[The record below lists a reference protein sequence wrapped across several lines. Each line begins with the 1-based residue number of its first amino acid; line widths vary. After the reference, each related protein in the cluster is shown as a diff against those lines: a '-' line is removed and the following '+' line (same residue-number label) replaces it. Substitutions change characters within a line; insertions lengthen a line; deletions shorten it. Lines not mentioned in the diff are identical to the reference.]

1 MEKVQNEELVKQVE
15 NSPFVTINTDKGYV
29 IAVGGKMAIPDRYF
43 TREEAEERINQ
54 TDWSLIYSML
64 QALKTIDF
72 YTLKEDKL

>member
-15 NSPFVTINTDKGYV
+15 NSPFVTINTDKGCV
-29 IAVGGKMAIPDRYF
+29 IAVGGKMAIPDTYL
-43 TREEAEERINQ
+43 TREEAEDRINQ

>member
-1 MEKVQNEELVKQVE
+1 MEKIQNEELVKQVE
-15 NSPFVTINTDKGYV
+15 NTPFVTVNTDKGYI
-29 IAVGGKMAIPDRYF
+29 IAVGGKMAITDTYL
-43 TREEAEERINQ
+43 TREEAEDRINQ